1 MSNASTRFYER
12 NLDWLATHNASDA
25 VTVSLETLRQRN
37 TRYGAAVEFLVNSPN
52 LDVVEI
58 GCGNPLI
65 PTVLASIV
73 NSFTAI
79 DIVAK
84 RLSQTD
90 IPNLHMILADLNDD
104 FPVLSQTCDVVL
116 AMMIVEHL
124 FDPFHSFSE
133 ISRIVRPGGKVFM
146 NLPNIG
152 SLRCRAD
159 LLMGKL
165 PVTSA
170 HDWFE
175 RREWDGNHLH
185 YFTVDSVRRISK
197 LFELNLVAMHPVGR
211 FGALKRLRPQLFCHE
226 ITFEF
231 VRH

>member
-1 MSNASTRFYER
+1 MSNASARFYER
-12 NLDWLATHNASDA
+12 NLEWVTAHDAAAPVA
-25 VTVSLETLRQRN
+25 VTLETLSQPN
-37 TRYGAAVEFLVNSPN
+37 TRYGAAVRFLVDNPAR
-52 LDVVEI
+52 DVVEI

-65 PTVLASIV
+65 PTLLAPIV
-73 NSFTAI
+73 KSFTAL
-79 DIVAK
+79 DIVAD
-84 RLSQTD
+84 RLSETEL
-90 IPNLHMILADLNDD
+90 PNLHMVLADLDDD
-104 FPVLSQTCDVVL
+104 FPVADNSCDVVL

-124 FDPFHSFSE
+124 FDPFHSFAE
-133 ISRIVRPGGKVFM
+133 IARIVRPGGRVFM

-159 LLMGKL
+159 LLMGRL

-185 YFTVDSVRRISK
+185 YFTVDSVRRIAE
-197 LFELNLVAMHPVGR
+197 LFRLEPVAMHPVGR

-231 VRH
+231 VRG